1 MPTFTALTTLTDKDR
16 AEALGLALEMLE
28 PEPTGIGVFE
38 VEDGTGTW
46 EVGGY
51 FLERPDEV
59 ALALLAA
66 AHEAKPF
73 AVSKVEDRDWVAQ
86 VRREL
91 TPVEAGRFWVY
102 GGHDAHLLPSNRIG
116 LEIEAAM
123 AFGTGHHGTTQGCL
137 TALDKL
143 IRQGLRARNVAD
155 IGAGTGVLAMA
166 AAKSFPARVL
176 ASDIDPIAASTAR
189 ANMRANTLGNRVVC
203 LTAVGFRH
211 PAIRRAAPFDL
222 IMANILANPLRR
234 LAPDMA
240 RHSEPGAKVIL
251 SGILNRQAQG
261 VIAVYEGNGFALSD
275 RLVIGEW
282 TTLTLTRT

>member
-1 MPTFTALTTLTDKDR
+1 MPTFTALTTLTDKDH

-59 ALALLAA
+59 GLALLAA

-261 VIAVYEGNGFALSD
+261 VISVYEGNGFALSD